1 MVGARPRAI
10 PVSVAMCA
18 QTVRVASRI
27 CIIWTTNRTPSVMAD
42 SGRDRG
48 LVVVSIWA
56 VSSMMTSSMMAT
68 SVMPSMMASMA
79 LTRVCVGFCGNER
92 LRDTST
98 ISSSTSLIDLG
109 KRCVSRWLRYPI
121 TMPECSIRIAISLI
135 SCLPSFLPRIASV
148 VRVPDAH
155 HV

>member
-10 PVSVAMCA
+10 PVSVAMSA
-18 QTVRVASRI
+18 QIVRQALRI
-27 CIIWTTNRTPSVMAD
+27 CIIWTTNRTLSVIAD
-42 SGRDRG
+42 SGRDRR
-48 LVVVSIWA
+48 LVVVSILA
-56 VSSMMTSSMMAT
+56 VSSMA
-68 SVMPSMMASMA
+68 P
-79 LTRVCVGFCGNER
+79 TRVCVGVCGYER

-98 ISSSTSLIDLG
+98 ISSTISLIDLG

-121 TMPECSIRIAISLI
+121 SMPECSIRITISLI
-135 SCLPSFLPRIASV
+135 SCLPCLLPRIASV